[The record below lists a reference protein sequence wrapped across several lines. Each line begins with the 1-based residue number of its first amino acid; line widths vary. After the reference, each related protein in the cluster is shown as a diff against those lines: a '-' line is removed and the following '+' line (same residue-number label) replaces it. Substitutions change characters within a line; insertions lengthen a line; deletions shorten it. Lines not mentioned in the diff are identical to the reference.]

1 MKPSRLAFGRAVSL
15 AHICSLLFSN
25 ICDWRLAVSAIAA
38 LMMVPS
44 VVVAQTTSGG
54 LPEARSSSGDSL
66 QGRLVS
72 RGLVGSDLAVNR
84 AMIAPPSG
92 TEVDETEQIAKQ
104 DGQTISQTRAWTEES
119 TNYALHIELTTF
131 PSRQS

>member
-1 MKPSRLAFGRAVSL
+1 
-15 AHICSLLFSN
+15 
-25 ICDWRLAVSAIAA
+25 
-38 LMMVPS
+38 
-44 VVVAQTTSGG
+44 
-54 LPEARSSSGDSL
+54 
-66 QGRLVS
+66 
-72 RGLVGSDLAVNR
+72 LVGSDLAVNR

-131 PSRQS
+131 PSRQSQVAFWVLPNHSAGCLIFGRTMYDTDGRALQSEFWRNDRQLKITGAADFPPDL